1 MIFEDFRHRAGRNLP
16 GFSQKKVVMTKSQA
30 VDLIGKRIL
39 ISSNGFQTVEAVI
52 KEISPSGEQVKITYE
67 QTEWKPLER
76 VQFIEELN
84 TQRVGAVTTKPETR

>member
-1 MIFEDFRHRAGRNLP
+1 
-16 GFSQKKVVMTKSQA
+16 MTKSQA

-39 ISSNGFQTVEAVI
+39 VSTNGFQTVEAVI
-52 KEISPSGEQVKITYE
+52 KEVSPSGEQVKITYE

-84 TQRVGAVTTKPETR
+84 AQRVGLMTNKPETR